1 MRFKHASTLA
11 LALALGISPLVLSEV
26 ANAQQGTSGGAQSQQ
41 GTSGQGTESNS
52 NPGTP
57 ESTAGGSRED
67 RCAQADAPA
76 DCPEGLKRPPKT
88 EGASGDNK

>member
-26 ANAQQGTSGGAQSQQ
+26 ANAQQGTSGGTQSQQ
-41 GTSGQGTESNS
+41 GTSGNQTGNNRTDETSQS
-52 NPGTP
+52 
-57 ESTAGGSRED
+57 GSRED

-76 DCPEGLKRPPKT
+76 DCPEGLMRPPKT
-88 EGASGDNK
+88 EGGSGDNK